1 MEMSRS
7 PPLMKLRASLR
18 FDSGTTAVGLASYH
32 SMSRCS
38 KALRRKK

>member
-18 FDSGTTAVGLASYH
+18 LDSGTTAVGLASYQ
-32 SMSRCS
+32 SMRACWYW
-38 KALRRKK
+38 LNRKK